1 MSFCM
6 WIQSFPPFRKSAICP
21 ICFEYKWLLNKS
33 MNEFEKTGCLT
44 CSLKIKNDYNKL
56 NNDEIDKF
64 IENFTNRHKPDYKY
78 KATGRYD

>member
-1 MSFCM
+1 
-6 WIQSFPPFRKSAICP
+6 
-21 ICFEYKWLLNKS
+21 